1 MTDQSVIK
9 IMPRKKQDIEA
20 LKDQRRQLI
29 LEKALE
35 LFAQNGYHKTTME
48 EIARA
53 CGISKG
59 LVYNYFPGKKNLL
72 LTLLELSLSQIET
85 ILPQKAPQQITR
97 EDIENFITSAF
108 ETVNIQSKDSLKLY
122 YMLMAQAD
130 IQEIIRPIIHN
141 FLDKIVQL
149 LTPFFKNMGVENTR
163 AYILSFLSALDG
175 IGMYYTFLDIQQVN
189 EMIKIT
195 TKKFLAL

>member
-1 MTDQSVIK
+1 MTDQSVK
-9 IMPRKKQDIEA
+9 DIMPRKKQDIEA

-35 LFAQNGYHKTTME
+35 LFAKNGYHKTTME

-59 LVYNYFPGKKNLL
+59 LIYTYFSGKKNLL
-72 LTLLELSLSQIET
+72 LTLLELSLAQIEAV
-85 ILPQKAPQQITR
+85 LPKKNPQALTR
-97 EDIENFITSAF
+97 ADIESFINSSF
-108 ETVNIQSKDSLKLY
+108 ETVNTQSKDSLKLY

-130 IQEIIRPIIHN
+130 IQEIIRPIIHS
-141 FLDKIVQL
+141 FLDKIVQF
-149 LTPFFKNMGVENTR
+149 LTPFFENMGVKNPR

-175 IGMYYTFLDIQQVN
+175 IGMYYTFLDIQEVN
-189 EMIKIT
+189 EMVKIT